1 MMGGSGLTKATQIA
15 ILSANYIANALKDD
29 YPVLYSGKN
38 SLVAHECIL
47 DLRDITKETGVTV
60 DDVAKRLMDFG
71 FHAPTMSFPVPG
83 TLMVEPTESEDLTE
97 INRFVSAMKQIA
109 KEINEIRNGQIKVE
123 ESALR
128 NAPHTAAALLKNEWT
143 APYSRETAAYPTNEI
158 NQPLM
163 GSRNKY
169 WPGVGRIDGAHGDRN
184 LICACPPV
192 SSFQD

>member
-1 MMGGSGLTKATQIA
+1 
-15 ILSANYIANALKDD
+15 
-29 YPVLYSGKN
+29 
-38 SLVAHECIL
+38 
-47 DLRDITKETGVTV
+47 
-60 DDVAKRLMDFG
+60 
-71 FHAPTMSFPVPG
+71 
-83 TLMVEPTESEDLTE
+83 MVEPTESEDLTE
-97 INRFVSAMKQIA
+97 INRFVSAMRQIA

-143 APYSRETAAYPTNEI
+143 APYSRETAAYPMNEI